1 MTTSA
6 ASATSSGGATRPTAA
21 PTRPHPLTLPIV
33 LVGVFLSG
41 LDFFIVNVAIPAIQ
55 ADLHASEAQIQLI
68 VASYALMYGV
78 GMITG
83 GRLGDLFGRRRLFV
97 IALFS
102 FTLASAACG
111 LAPSTGSLLAFR
123 VVQGAAAAL
132 MAPQV
137 LAIFSTV
144 YEGAARAR
152 AINWYGAISGFAAV
166 FGQLIGGVL
175 IKFDLFGVGWRACFL
190 INLPIGL
197 VAAVMALKYV
207 PESKAPGRPKLDLV
221 GMILVTVSLVAVCLP
236 LIEGRQ
242 QGWPVWAWILL
253 VGSVPLFTVFAVQ
266 QNRLGASGGSPSV
279 DLSLFRE
286 RAFTAG
292 LFAQLTF
299 FASMASY
306 FLVLA
311 LYLQKG
317 RLLEPLDSGLVF
329 GALGLGYIITSMSAR
344 KVAARFGPQTIA
356 VGCVIRLV
364 GMALQIWAVGSIGVT
379 GNIGWLIPGLFLDGA
394 GMGLAISPLA
404 STVLARVPAHHAGAA
419 SGVLTTGLQVG
430 NGLGVALIGLVFYN
444 ALGDAPVPGDFSD
457 AFRACLY
464 CIVAITVLLAL
475 LVQVI
480 PKNPAGAPK

>member
-6 ASATSSGGATRPTAA
+6 TSAKSMGGPTQGTAA
-21 PTRPHPLTLPIV
+21 LRGPHPLTLPIV

-41 LDFFIVNVAIPAIQ
+41 LDFFIVNVAIPAIEG
-55 ADLHASEAQIQLI
+55 DLHASEAQIQLI

-97 IALFS
+97 IALFAFS
-102 FTLASAACG
+102 LASTACG
-111 LAPSTGSLLAFR
+111 LAPNTGSLLVFR
-123 VVQGAAAAL
+123 VVQGAGAAL

-144 YEGAARAR
+144 YEGPARAR
-152 AINWYGAISGFAAV
+152 AINWYGVISGFAAV
-166 FGQLIGGVL
+166 FGQLIGGLL
-175 IKFDLFGVGWRACFL
+175 IKFDLLGMGWRACFL

-197 VAAVMALKYV
+197 VAGLMALKYV

-221 GMILVTVSLVAVCLP
+221 GMILVTVALIAVCLP

-242 QGWPVWAWILL
+242 QGWPAWAWGLL

-266 QNRLGASGGSPSV
+266 QNRVRAKGGSPSV
-279 DLSLFRE
+279 DLSLFKE
-286 RAFTAG
+286 RAFTVG

-317 RLLEPLDSGLVF
+317 RLLEPLNSGLVF
-329 GALGLGYIITSMSAR
+329 GAMGVGYIITSMSAR
-344 KVAARFGPQTIA
+344 KVAARLGPQTIA
-356 VGCVIRLV
+356 VGCVIRLI
-364 GMALQIWAVGSIGVT
+364 GMALEFWAVTSIGVH
-379 GNIGWLIPGLFLDGA
+379 GNIGWFLPGLFLDGA

-404 STVLARVPAHHAGAA
+404 STVLARVQPHHAGSA

-430 NGLGVALIGLVFYN
+430 NGVGVALIGLVFYN
-444 ALGDAPVPGDFSD
+444 VLGKAPAPADFSD

-464 CIVAITVLLAL
+464 YIVAITVVLAL
-475 LVQVI
+475 LVQAL
-480 PKNPAGAPK
+480 PKNPASAPK

>member
-6 ASATSSGGATRPTAA
+6 ASATSSGRATQQPARSV
-21 PTRPHPLTLPIV
+21 PHPATLPIV

-68 VASYALMYGV
+68 VATYALMYGV

-97 IALFS
+97 IALVS

-111 LAPSTGSLLAFR
+111 LAPTPEALLAFR
-123 VVQGAAAAL
+123 MVQGAAAAL

-144 YEGAARAR
+144 YEGPARAR

-175 IKFDLFGVGWRACFL
+175 IKFDVFGLGWRACFL

-197 VAAVMALKYV
+197 VAAAMALKYV
-207 PESKAPGRPKLDLV
+207 PESKAPGRPRLDLL
-221 GMILVTVSLVAVCLP
+221 GMVLVTMALVAVCAP

-242 QGWPVWAWILL
+242 QGWPGWAWGLL
-253 VGSVPLFTVFAVQ
+253 IAALPLFVVFAVQ
-266 QNRLGASGGSPSV
+266 QNRLRAGGRTPSV
-279 DLSLFRE
+279 DLSLFKE
-286 RAFTAG
+286 RAFAVG
-292 LFAQLTF
+292 LTAQLIF
-299 FASMASY
+299 FAGMASY

-317 RLLEPLDSGLVF
+317 RLLEPLNSGIVF
-329 GALGLGYIITSMSAR
+329 GALGVGYIITSMSAR
-344 KVAARFGPQTIA
+344 KVAAKLGPQTIA
-356 VGCVIRLV
+356 IGCVIRVVALV
-364 GMALQIWAVGSIGVT
+364 LQIWAVGHVGVT
-379 GNIGWLIPGLFLDGA
+379 GGIGWLIPGLFLDGA
-394 GMGLAISPLA
+394 GMGLAIAPLV
-404 STVLARVPAHHAGAA
+404 STVLARVKPQHAGSA

-444 ALGDAPVPGDFSD
+444 VLGNSPATADFSD
-457 AFRACLY
+457 AFRACLFY
-464 CIVAITVLLAL
+464 VLGITVLLGLVVQAL
-475 LVQVI
+475 
-480 PKNPAGAPK
+480 PKNPADVK